1 MRTFL
6 SCILLALLLAA
17 CTGTAEA
24 PSLQNSPTPAL
35 PLNDCLLSSPGLATQ
50 VAAKCA
56 VLAVPEDRANPA
68 GRQLNLNVVVIK
80 ALSSNPAADPL
91 FLLAGGPGQA
101 ASEAY
106 LPLIPQLDKI
116 AFKHDLVLVDQ
127 RGTGKS
133 NPLHC
138 ESEDAQDI
146 TDTGFPQPEE
156 ITTAFTDCLAK
167 LDADTRFYTTA
178 AFVADLEAVRLA
190 LGYAQIDLLGV
201 SYGTR
206 SALDYLK
213 TYPQNVRAVI
223 LDGVVPPGW
232 YIGQSLRQ
240 DAQRSMDLL
249 FARCAANP
257 ACQSAFPDLNG
268 DLERLMAQLDQTPQT
283 VALPHPRQRERGDR
297 GG

>member
-17 CTGTAEA
+17 CTGPAET
-24 PSLQNSPTPAL
+24 PPLQTSPTPAL

-56 VLAVPEDRANPA
+56 ALAVPEDRTNPA

-106 LPLIPQLDKI
+106 LPLIPLLDKI

-156 ITTAFTDCLAK
+156 ITTAFNDCLAK
-167 LDADTRFYTTA
+167 IDADTRFYTTA

-223 LDGVVPPGW
+223 LDARRPTGLVHRAVTAPGCPALHEPPLRALRR
-232 YIGQSLRQ
+232 QSGL
-240 DAQRSMDLL
+240 
-249 FARCAANP
+249 P
-257 ACQSAFPDLNG
+257 
-268 DLERLMAQLDQTPQT
+268 ERLSRPERRPGAVDGAARSDP
-283 VALPHPRQRERGDR
+283 PDRHPPAPSQWERGDR
-297 GG
+297 DG